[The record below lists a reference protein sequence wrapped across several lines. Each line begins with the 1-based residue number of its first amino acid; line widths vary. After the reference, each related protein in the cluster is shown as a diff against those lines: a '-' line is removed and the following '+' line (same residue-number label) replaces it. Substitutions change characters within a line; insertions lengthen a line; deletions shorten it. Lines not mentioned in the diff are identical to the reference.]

1 MSESGTN
8 GPMDGQA
15 NARRFL
21 EWQAEVED
29 FRAFVHQGSL
39 SMSRVSRECGLN
51 RDVFYTNPEIR
62 DKLWPDL
69 LHRLESEGILRQR
82 AANPVEMIPRQP
94 RGSAA
99 SDARVK
105 QIQETNEALTAENR
119 KLRKQLERFKGME
132 DALNTTGRL
141 PW

>member
-1 MSESGTN
+1 MSAKGTI
-8 GPMDGQA
+8 GSMEGQA
-15 NARRFL
+15 NVHRFL
-21 EWQAEVED
+21 AWQAEVED
-29 FRAFVHQGSL
+29 FRPYVHQGSL

-82 AANPVEMIPRQP
+82 AANPVDMITRQP